1 MGNDVNDWGCERWER
16 FGYFDH
22 IVRKVSDLCI
32 PFFYD
37 RDYSCSAGL
46 HFHNVA
52 DYFLVSIIF
61 RGHEYYW
68 ESFFDECDEAVLAL
82 ACRIRHCWYVAQ
94 LEEFQAS
101 LQRGGDAD
109 SSSEEANTRCATAA
123 FCDLLHVFD

>member
-52 DYFLVSIIF
+52 DYFLVSLIF
-61 RGHEYYW
+61 RGHEYYL
-68 ESFFDECDEAVLAL
+68 ESFFDE
-82 ACRIRHCWYVAQ
+82 
-94 LEEFQAS
+94 
-101 LQRGGDAD
+101 
-109 SSSEEANTRCATAA
+109 SEEANTRCATAA
-123 FCDLLHVFD
+123 FCDLLHVFNSRRQQALDEGRGSVDSVF